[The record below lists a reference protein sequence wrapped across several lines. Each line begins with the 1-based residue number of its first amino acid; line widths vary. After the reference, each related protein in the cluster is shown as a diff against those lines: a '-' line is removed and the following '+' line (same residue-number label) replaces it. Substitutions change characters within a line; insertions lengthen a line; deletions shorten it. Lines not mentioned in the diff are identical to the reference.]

1 MSAPPIFLGIDLGGT
16 QVKGLAITGEGRVV
30 AEEACPTGDR
40 GDGAWRE
47 QVRSVCAA
55 LRRRCPQAAAAGLC
69 APGLAARDERTIA
82 SMPGRLAGLEGLVW
96 SEFLELPAIV
106 LNDAHAALL
115 GEIRLGAARGLDNVL
130 MLTLGTGVGG
140 AAVVDGHLLRGRL
153 GRAGHVGHMS
163 LDPDGASDITGTPG
177 SLEDAI
183 GDCSIAA
190 RSGGRYS
197 STRELV
203 AAVAA
208 GDVHAQRIWAI
219 SVRAFAAAL
228 ASLINVLDPHTIVLG
243 GGIAAAG
250 EALFTPL
257 RRDLDRMEWRVA
269 GAPRVALVAARLG
282 AQAGAVGAAFRA
294 QQFVFSAQP

>member
-1 MSAPPIFLGIDLGGT
+1 MSVSSILLGIDLGGT
-16 QVKGLAITGEGRVV
+16 QVKGLAITGDGRVV
-30 AEEACPTGDR
+30 AEETCPTADR

-47 QVRSVCAA
+47 QVRSACAA
-55 LRRRCPQAAAAGLC
+55 LRRRCPQAAAIGLC

-96 SEFLELPAIV
+96 SEFLGLPAIV

-115 GEIRLGAARGLDNVL
+115 GELWLGAARGLDNVL

-140 AAVVDGHLLRGRL
+140 AAVVEGRLLRGQL

-163 LDPDGASDITGTPG
+163 LDPGGTPDIVGTPG

-183 GDCSIAA
+183 GDCTVAA
-190 RSGGRYS
+190 RSGGRFS

-203 AAVAA
+203 AAAAA
-208 GDVHAQRIWAI
+208 GNVHAQTIWTT
-219 SVRAFAAAL
+219 SVRALAATL

-250 EALFTPL
+250 EALFAPL
-257 RRDLDRMEWRVA
+257 RAELDRMEWRIA
-269 GAPRVALVAARLG
+269 GMPRVALVASRLG
-282 AQAGAVGAAFRA
+282 TQSGAIGAAFRA
-294 QQFVFSAQP
+294 RQFVFPTQS